1 MKKNIEQVVDGEET
15 VETPVTEEVVV
26 SVGKPKWSLKKKL
39 IVAGA
44 AVATLILGAV
54 ALGLKNKTQNAGEG
68 QVNLDGTEE
77 QELIAMEEQEAEAAE
92 LTLTEF

>member
-15 VETPVTEEVVV
+15 VETPVTEEVV